1 MDKKTRQ
8 IIETQ
13 KETAEENAE
22 KIRRFLLG
30 RSFEGLPED
39 LRVSIEKICVSELN
53 YWESEKN
60 ERIESLSEYIDV
72 AIGIA
77 EEDEVA
83 EQQNVAQVDLDRYV
97 EEDEGF
103 LRAEQYRDELED
115 IEKEKKE
122 IKPYF

>member
-1 MDKKTRQ
+1 
-8 IIETQ
+8 
-13 KETAEENAE
+13 
-22 KIRRFLLG
+22 
-30 RSFEGLPED
+30 

-115 IEKEKKE
+115 MEKEKKE